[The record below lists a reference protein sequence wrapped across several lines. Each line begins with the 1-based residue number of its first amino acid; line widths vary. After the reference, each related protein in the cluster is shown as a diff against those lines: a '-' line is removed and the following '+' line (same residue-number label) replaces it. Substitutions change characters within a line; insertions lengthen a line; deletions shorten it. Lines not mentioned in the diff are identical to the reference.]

1 VFFEPS
7 ETPYDLRWRM
17 FNVPVRV
24 HPLFWIISAALGW
37 NATDLGI
44 QYLLLWV
51 LAVFVSIL
59 VHELGHVFMGRLF
72 GSDGHIVLYSFGG
85 LAIGSSNL
93 RNRWQR
99 VAVYFAGPGAGF
111 LLAAL
116 LWFGRSFFTGNQLAS
131 WLLSQMLYI
140 NVFWG
145 LLNLLPIWP
154 LDGGQVSREVC
165 GQVFPWRGV
174 AVSLGISAVVAGI
187 LALLKS
193 GLLTKQEQVQ
203 EAIIRVA
210 VSLPHWLIR
219 PWLYLTLPDLF
230 MAIFFAM
237 MAAGS
242 IQAYQA
248 EAQRHRWRDE
258 EFPWAR

>member
-24 HPLFWIISAALGW
+24 HPMFWLISAALGW
-37 NATDLGI
+37 SATNRGM

-59 VHELGHVFMGRLF
+59 VHELGHVFMGRFF
-72 GSDGHIVLYSFGG
+72 GTNGHIVLYSFGG

-93 RNRWQR
+93 RGRWQR

-116 LWFGRSFFTGNQLAS
+116 LWFGRSLFTGNPLAA
-131 WLLSQMLYI
+131 WLLVRLLEI
-140 NVFWG
+140 NIFWG

-165 GQVFPWRGV
+165 SQVFRWKGLN
-174 AVSLGISAVVAGI
+174 VSLGISIAVAGL
-187 LALLKS
+187 LALVKS
-193 GLLTKQEQVQ
+193 GYVLKEGTIDQI
-203 EAIIRVA
+203 AA
-210 VSLPHWLIR
+210 
-219 PWLYLTLPDLF
+219 TLPPSLAWVWDSLTSQDLF

-237 MAAGS
+237 MAAS
-242 IQAYQA
+242 SFQVYQQ
-248 EAQRHRWRDE
+248 ESQRQSWRED

>member
-1 VFFEPS
+1 MFFEPS

-24 HPLFWIISAALGW
+24 HPMFWLISAALGW
-37 NATDLGI
+37 SATNRGM

-51 LAVFVSIL
+51 VAVFVSIL

-72 GSDGHIVLYSFGG
+72 GSNGHIVLYSFGG

-93 RNRWQR
+93 RSRWQR

-111 LLAAL
+111 VLAAL
-116 LWFGRSFFTGNQLAS
+116 LWFGRSLFTGNPLAA
-131 WLLSQMLYI
+131 WLLVQMLYI

-165 GQVFPWRGV
+165 SQLFRWKGLN
-174 AVSLGISAVVAGI
+174 VSLGISIAVAGL
-187 LALLKS
+187 LALVKS
-193 GLLTKQEQVQ
+193 GFVLREGTIHQVAETLPPSVADWWYTLT
-203 EAIIRVA
+203 
-210 VSLPHWLIR
+210 
-219 PWLYLTLPDLF
+219 YPDLF

-237 MAAGS
+237 LAAS
-242 IQAYQA
+242 SFQVYQM
-248 EAQRHRWRDE
+248 EAQRRRWGED